1 MCHTHSH
8 LVREGTFF
16 VHTRAPRVQVRLCC
30 KRASGLSV
38 TQRAE
43 AVLRR
48 TVRFIISSVWDRT
61 GLSLEICAVIY
72 SERVCGGAYL

>member
-48 TVRFIISSVWDRT
+48 TVRFYISSVWDRT
-61 GLSLEICAVIY
+61 GLSLEICAVILN
-72 SERVCGGAYL
+72 ECAGAPNL